1 MMRIPNAVQCNSPEW
16 NHHWCL
22 TQSGNP
28 LNPALLLLHG
38 FMGSG
43 EDWDEVITNLSHN
56 FYCLTIN
63 LPSHRSASLSN
74 CPAPLLP
81 PWEKGLGDEGKC
93 SIPQLATE
101 ILNLLP
107 NQPINLL
114 GYSLGG
120 RIALYIALYYPDRFQ
135 KVILESTSWGLAN
148 ESERQAR
155 RKSDE
160 AIARKLRRPDLNW
173 PDFIDHWYQQ
183 PVFAGITDHPNFP
196 ALRQRRLQQ
205 DPLALANSLISAGL
219 GTQPYLKDQLTLN
232 KLPLLLLVGEWDQK
246 FVEIGQQMAVAYP
259 PAKLS
264 IVPQCSHNVHFQQPD
279 RWLQAVQEFLA

>member
-1 MMRIPNAVQCNSPEW
+1 MMIIPTS
-16 NHHWCL
+16 NHHWYV
-22 TQSGNP
+22 QRYGDP
-28 LNPALLLLHG
+28 LDPLLLLLHG

-43 EDWDEVITNLSHN
+43 EDWDAVIINLSLD

-63 LPSHRSASLSN
+63 LPGHRSA
-74 CPAPLLP
+74 LLADCSM
-81 PWEKGLGDEGKC
+81 EDEGKC
-93 SIPQLATE
+93 SIPQIATE
-101 ILNLLP
+101 ILSILP
-107 NQPINLL
+107 ADRPINLL

-120 RIALYIALYYPDRFQ
+120 RIALYLALHYPDRFH
-135 KVILESTSWGLAN
+135 KVILESTSWGLPT

-155 RKSDE
+155 RQSDE
-160 AIARKLRRPDLNW
+160 AIARKLRRRDLSW
-173 PDFIDHWYQQ
+173 PAFVDHWYQQ
-183 PVFAGITDHPNFP
+183 PVFAGITDHPHFP

-205 DPLALANSLISAGL
+205 DPIALANSLTSVGL

-232 KLPLLLLVGEWDQK
+232 QLPLLLLVGEWDQK
-246 FVEIGQQMAVAYP
+246 FVDIGQQMVGSCP